1 MANIEKTDNGLQN
14 TTQKTKEQ
22 HYLKLKTGD

>member
-1 MANIEKTDNGLQN
+1 MNNPEN

-22 HYLKLKTGD
+22 PRMNNPRTQHRKLKQ